1 MRGEEE
7 RKIQGRMGGWVGEKE
22 EGGDEDGERESN
34 IVTFSSVIYCCSKYC
49 KFPGGNKGLC
59 KR

>member
-7 RKIQGRMGGWVGEKE
+7 RKIQGRMGGWVKRRKAEMRM
-22 EGGDEDGERESN
+22 GERESN